1 MEDRFSHQWISILL
15 SIFCFHIYK
24 QTHSFLVLSICRVY
38 KIGSTGVNT
47 SSNGSSRMTSNSISQ
62 QSNSTR
68 QQTNNNQTAGSTLNG
83 DTVTNLSDD
92 KASINDDK
100 TKQLTDMPLEIFE
113 RIFQY
118 SGYKEVSN
126 MRLVRDLK

>member
-1 MEDRFSHQWISILL
+1 MA
-15 SIFCFHIYK
+15 
-24 QTHSFLVLSICRVY
+24 
-38 KIGSTGVNT
+38 
-47 SSNGSSRMTSNSISQ
+47 SNSISQ

-68 QQTNNNQTAGSTLNG
+68 QQTNNNQTVVGTINA
-83 DTVTNLSDD
+83 DTVTHLNDD
-92 KASINDDK
+92 KASTSDDK

-126 MRLVRDLK
+126 MRLVSYMR